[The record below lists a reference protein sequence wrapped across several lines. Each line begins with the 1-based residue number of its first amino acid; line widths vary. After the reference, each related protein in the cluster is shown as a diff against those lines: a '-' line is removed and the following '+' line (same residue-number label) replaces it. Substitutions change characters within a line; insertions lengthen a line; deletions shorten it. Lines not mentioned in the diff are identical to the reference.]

1 MLKTFLPVV
10 VALIPDLTLYM
21 ASVTLDEVELGMIL
35 WNKMQTT
42 PQTLTILSKI
52 EENMSCSNSLT
63 GI

>member
-52 EENMSCSNSLT
+52 EEKISCSNSLT